1 MNSIYF
7 YKHLPYCFEVKES
20 LVTVWNRNYDV
31 IAEGVIPIG
40 ADVKESLKKV
50 ASPCEDCFR
59 EFDDGF
65 KCYLYDAKDDPFV
78 SDKVFDDSFM
88 DSYMER
94 LDSFLRA
101 FVRTVA

>member
-1 MNSIYF
+1 MNSSYF

-20 LVTVWNRNYDV
+20 LVTVRNRNYEV
-31 IAEGVIPIG
+31 IAEVVIPIG
-40 ADVKESLKKV
+40 ADFKESLKRV
-50 ASPCEDCFR
+50 ASPCEDCYR

-65 KCYLYDAKDDPFV
+65 KCYLYDAKDDPFI

-88 DSYMER
+88 DAYMER
-94 LDSFLRA
+94 LDSFLRS